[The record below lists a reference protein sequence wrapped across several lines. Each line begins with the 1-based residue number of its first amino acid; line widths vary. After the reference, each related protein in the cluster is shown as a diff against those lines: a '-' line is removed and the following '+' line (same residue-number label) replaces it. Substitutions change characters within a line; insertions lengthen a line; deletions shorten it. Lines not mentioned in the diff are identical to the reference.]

1 MGICFQAEEL
11 ANQLWANCV
20 LTANSF
26 FSRGLGTLINSLL
39 VHFSVLNSIL
49 KILAWRMKASA
60 TDNSAAPEISYRFGL
75 YVLDPANGTLT
86 RDSVRVRLQEQPFR
100 LLLLLVERSGQIVS
114 REEIRNR
121 LWPQNTFVEFDKS
134 LGVAVLKVREA
145 LGDDA
150 SNPRFVETIPRRGY
164 RFIAPVKVETS
175 QVASY
180 PTPTPAPPPLSVSRP
195 DWYATNHWW
204 IIAMLVLFLVATAFY
219 LLRPRQRPPLTAQAG
234 TSLSPIHVRRSV
246 AVLGFRNLP
255 GRAEDNWLSSAFC
268 EMLNTELAAG
278 GELRMVP
285 GEDVARAKSEL
296 PLSDEDSLSKSTL
309 QHLRANPGAD
319 VVVVGSYTMLP
330 SDPNRRIRLDVRLQ
344 DTAGGEIIAE
354 EAVSGDENDL
364 FNLVSDLGGK
374 LRQSLGLAAIS
385 EGSAMATRAALPSN
399 EKAARLYAEGRAR
412 LWAFDYSAARDLLG
426 KAVVA
431 DPDFPLAHAAL
442 SDLWWHTGYDA
453 KARLEARRALELSNQ
468 LSQEQRLLVEGQ
480 YQRTV
485 QEWPKAVETYRSLFR
500 LFPDNLDYGLLF
512 ASAQMHLSAA
522 DSLQTLAVLRHL
534 PPPLGDDARIDMTE
548 ASAWINRDFTK
559 ASAAAK
565 LAIEKATAQ
574 GSPVIVSRTYGIL
587 CQQEPSIDASTEAI
601 DICRNALEASIAAK
615 DPNGE
620 AMMRTDLA
628 ALYYQRGDI
637 TQSAEML
644 QQAVKKFKQVGNRD
658 GVATALSNFAD
669 ARLSQGDLMEAK
681 KLLQESIPEYQ
692 SVDDKEGVVLNL
704 DSLGDIWRQNGEL
717 DKAEAAYQQAEVI
730 ARKIE
735 DKNATAYVLSGMGDL
750 ALDRGDLPLARKRH
764 EEARALRSQAG
775 EKQSTAES
783 RVSLAK
789 VAIEE
794 GHASDAEA
802 PLRACIEQFQ
812 KEQQADDELTARI
825 VLIDALLA
833 QAKQSEAQK
842 EMEAAQRLGKGS
854 QNRFLGL
861 QFELFSGR
869 VFLGSEHPDAA
880 GPLLEGVNHE
890 AQRYRFAGLK
900 FATELALAEL
910 ATKTNHGVEAQTKFR
925 ALQTSASSKGFG
937 LIARKAS
944 QETSAQ

>member
-1 MGICFQAEEL
+1 
-11 ANQLWANCV
+11 
-20 LTANSF
+20 
-26 FSRGLGTLINSLL
+26 
-39 VHFSVLNSIL
+39 VLNSTL
-49 KILAWRMKASA
+49 EAPAWRMKAPA
-60 TDNSAAPEISYRFGL
+60 TNPAAPEISYSFGL
-75 YVLDPANGTLT
+75 YVLDPGNGTLA
-86 RDSVRVRLQEQPFR
+86 RDSVRVRVQEQPFQ
-100 LLLLLVERSGQIVS
+100 LLLLLVERAGQIVS

-150 SNPRFVETIPRRGY
+150 SNPRFIETIPRRGY
-164 RFIAPVKVETS
+164 RFIAPVKVETAH
-175 QVASY
+175 VADS
-180 PTPTPAPPPLSVSRP
+180 APSTAVPPRVSAFQPNLYATKHWLIITALVLLLVGMVFYVSRSRYGSPLSTTQAETS
-195 DWYATNHWW
+195 
-204 IIAMLVLFLVATAFY
+204 I
-219 LLRPRQRPPLTAQAG
+219 PRIR
-234 TSLSPIHVRRSV
+234 VRRSV

-255 GRAEDNWLSSAFC
+255 GRQEDNWLSSAFC

-278 GELRMVP
+278 GELRMVA

-296 PLSDEDSLSKSTL
+296 PLSDEDSLGKSTL
-309 QHLRANPGAD
+309 QRLRTNPGAD
-319 VVVVGSYTMLP
+319 VVILGSYMMLP
-330 SDPNRRIRLDVRLQ
+330 SDPKRRIRLDVRVQ
-344 DTAGGEIIAE
+344 DTAGGDIIAE
-354 EAVSGDENDL
+354 ESVSGDENDL
-364 FNLVSDLGGK
+364 FNLASDLGGK
-374 LRQSLGLAAIS
+374 LRRSLGVAALS
-385 EGSAMATRAALPSN
+385 EASEITTRAALPSN
-399 EKAARLYAEGRAR
+399 ERAARLYAEGRAR
-412 LWAFDYSAARDLLG
+412 LWAFDYFAARDLLN
-426 KAVVA
+426 KAIAA

-442 SDLWWHTGYDA
+442 SDVWWHTGYDA
-453 KARLEARRALELSNQ
+453 KARVEARRALDLSTH
-468 LSQEQRLLVEGQ
+468 LSQEQRLLVDGQ
-480 YQRTV
+480 YERTV
-485 QEWPKAVETYRSLFR
+485 EEWPKAVETYRSLFR

-522 DSLQTLAVLRHL
+522 DSLQTLAVLRQL
-534 PPPLGDDARIDMTE
+534 PPPIGDDARIDMTE

-587 CQQEPSIDASTEAI
+587 CQQGPSIDASPEAI

-628 ALYYQRGDI
+628 ALYYQRGDL

-692 SVDDKEGVVLNL
+692 AVDDKEGVVLNL

-750 ALDRGDLPLARKRH
+750 ALDRGDLTLARKRY
-764 EEARALRSQAG
+764 EEALALRNGAG
-775 EKQSTAES
+775 EKQNAAES

-802 PLRACIEQFQ
+802 PVRASIEQFQ
-812 KEQQADDELTARI
+812 KEQQADDELTASI
-825 VLIDALLA
+825 VLIDLLLI
-833 QAKQSEAQK
+833 QGKQGEAQK
-842 EMEAAQRLGKGS
+842 EMEAAQPLGKKS
-854 QNRFLGL
+854 QNRFLRL
-861 QFELFSGR
+861 QFELASGR
-869 VFLGSEHPDAA
+869 VFLASDHPDASHA
-880 GPLLEGVNHE
+880 LFQQVADDAHRYGFVGLE
-890 AQRYRFAGLK
+890 FADD
-900 FATELALAEL
+900 LALAEF
-910 ATKTNHGVEAQTKFR
+910 ANKTRHGSQAQMELR
-925 ALQTSASSKGFG
+925 ALQKAASSKGFG
-937 LIARKAS
+937 LLARKAS
-944 QETSAQ
+944 QESSNLRKSIGAM